1 MKVSEG
7 SLTTIP
13 TLEQALVLMM
23 LIYTENELSEPFNSK
38 VDFFMVKLYL
48 MVASRCLMLVLVCS
62 IPVLYANS

>member
-38 VDFFMVKLYL
+38 VDFFFFIVKLYL

-62 IPVLYANS
+62 IPVL

>member
-1 MKVSEG
+1 MKVYEG

-62 IPVLYANS
+62 IPVL

>member
-38 VDFFMVKLYL
+38 VDFFFIVKLYL

-62 IPVLYANS
+62 IPVL

>member
-62 IPVLYANS
+62 IPVL